1 MNKKHVIPKL
11 LGGLGNQLFILAAA
25 MDISIRCNMRLVFH
39 EKPGNPHSD
48 EYRTICDL
56 FPTTP
61 VKKGI
66 NIEKEYSGSNYTYK
80 DISLDIK
87 PEDMCIF
94 ISGYNQHPKYIPD
107 GFCNFINHI
116 PEQPPYSK
124 MNNTAFLHIRRGDY
138 VNHTIYEINS
148 DLYYTTAVK
157 NLLMKCPTIKLLILS
172 DDTDWSNKYITELL
186 KDSIPRENIIYL
198 NRKYTATET
207 LKIMAN
213 CLGGAICANS
223 SFSWW
228 GAFVNKD
235 RPIYMPH
242 PWCAYDISPT
252 LGLYFDGVLRVSWE
266 TGEIL

>member
-1 MNKKHVIPKL
+1 MTEKVVVPKL

-25 MDISIRCNMRLVFH
+25 MDIALRSNRILIFN
-39 EKPGNPHSD
+39 EIPGNPHSD
-48 EYRTICDL
+48 EKRSLKDM
-56 FPTTP
+56 FPDIS
-61 VKKGI
+61 VKKDI
-66 NIEKEYSGSNYTYK
+66 QIDKEYSGLDMSWK
-80 DISLDIK
+80 DILQDIDTNYK
-87 PEDMCIF
+87 TIF

-107 GFCNFINHI
+107 GFSNFINNI

-124 MNNTAFLHIRRGDY
+124 MDNTAFLHVRRGDY
-138 VNHTIYEINS
+138 VNHTIYEMNS
-148 DLYYTTAVK
+148 DIYYKTAVK
-157 NLLMKCPTIKLLILS
+157 YLLMKCPSIKLLIVS
-172 DDTDWSNKYITELL
+172 DDTDWSNKYITNLL
-186 KDSIPRENIIYL
+186 KDSIQRENIIYL

-242 PWCAYDISPT
+242 PWSAYDISPT

>member
-1 MNKKHVIPKL
+1 MTDKVVVPKL
-11 LGGLGNQLFILAAA
+11 IGGLGNQLFILAAA
-25 MDISIRCNMRLVFH
+25 MDIAIRSNRILVFH
-39 EKPGNPHSD
+39 DTPGNPHSD
-48 EYRTICDL
+48 EKRRLKDM
-56 FPTTP
+56 FPDIS
-61 VKKGI
+61 VKKDIKI
-66 NIEKEYSGSNYTYK
+66 NKEYSGLDMSYK
-80 DISLDIK
+80 DILEDIDSNY
-87 PEDMCIF
+87 ETIF

-107 GFCNFINHI
+107 GFCNFINNI
-116 PEQPPYSK
+116 PEQPPYTK
-124 MNNTAFLHIRRGDY
+124 MDNTAFLHVRRGDY

-148 DLYYTTAVK
+148 DIYYKTCVK
-157 NLLMKCPTIKLLILS
+157 DLLMKCPSIKLLIVS
-172 DDTDWSNKYITELL
+172 DDTTWSNKYITELL
-186 KDSIPRENIIYL
+186 KDIIPSENIVYL
-198 NRKYTATET
+198 NREYTATET